1 MSGPRAGSIPEDDP
15 LRGMVM
21 FRTGERLKG
30 PRKRIAKRFQFKLS
44 EDFAVTRATIFQLMT
59 EAEFGRNPDVIEDEN
74 VFFKGTKNARQQDF
88 KALSAT
94 NFGELLR
101 RRWACIT
108 EGDITAMASNAD
120 PIYRQFVFEFF
131 VYLAPVAKP
140 TDGIRR
146 ATADRVRAAAAEIAA
161 LQAQGNERLGPIA
174 TLHLAIHY
182 AGQPEGAALVVPDD
196 NTMEQARDLNAAAE
210 AIREADHEPDHDVV
224 ETEVELFGAW
234 VKIRAKRSSLR
245 AALRLPQ
252 HDIFTRGI
260 FHGFPPDAMMPQGED
275 IPDTDHDM
283 QEH

>member
-21 FRTGERLKG
+21 FRTGELMKG
-30 PRKRIAKRFQFKLS
+30 PRKGIAKRFQFKLS
-44 EDFAVTRATIFQLMT
+44 EGFAVTRAKISQLMT
-59 EAEFGRNPDVIEDEN
+59 EAEFGRNPEVIEDEN
-74 VFFKGTKNARQQDF
+74 IFFKGTKNARQQDF
-88 KALSAT
+88 KALSTT

-108 EGDITAMASNAD
+108 E
-120 PIYRQFVFEFF
+120 VF

-174 TLHLAIHY
+174 THHLAIYY
-182 AGQPEGAALVVPDD
+182 ARQPEGAALVVPDD
-196 NTMEQARDLNAAAE
+196 NTMEQARALDAAAE
-210 AIREADHEPDHDVV
+210 AIREADHEPDHNMV
-224 ETEVELFGAW
+224 EIEVELFGAW
-234 VKIRAKRSSLR
+234 
-245 AALRLPQ
+245 
-252 HDIFTRGI
+252 
-260 FHGFPPDAMMPQGED
+260 PDAMMPQGED